1 MNYYT
6 MTNSAITAELGQRL
20 EQLRLDRNIP
30 QQTLADEIG
39 ITPKSY
45 RQLVAGGGKIENLIA
60 ALRALNCLEQLDHFL
75 PKPSQSPLLQLQ
87 LQGKKR
93 KRARQLTYKKS
104 TDNEPMDIQEPRL
117 DW

>member
-45 RQLVAGGGKIENLIA
+45 RQLVAGGGKLENLIA

-75 PKPSQSPLLQLQ
+75 PKPSPSPLLQLQ

-104 TDNEPMDIQEPRL
+104 TDNESMDIQEPRL